1 MGLEKTTRMN
11 YLFDFYQELLT
22 PKQRS
27 YMSLYYLDDHSL
39 GEIAEEYEIL
49 LVNDDS
55 HDSSGDIINQL
66 SKKYERV
73 KGIHLM
79 RNYGQHNALLC
90 GIRRAKNELIVTLD
104 DDLQNP
110 PEEIPKM
117 LDKLNQG
124 YDVVYGTPENE
135 KRGVLRN
142 FTSVITKSALNLAMG
157 AKSAKHVSS
166 FRIFRKNLSESFKHF
181 DGSFVCIDVLLTWG
195 TTNFGS
201 VIVKHDHR
209 KIGKSNYSFIKLLVH
224 ALNMITGFSV
234 IPLKIA
240 SVLGIVFALFGLFI
254 LIIVIGQFLLV
265 GSPVQGFTL
274 LASIISIFSGVQLL
288 SMGIIGEYLA
298 RMHFNLSKKPVY
310 TIERINN

>member
-1 MGLEKTTRMN
+1 MNSDNIISVVVPVYNSEKS
-11 YLFDFYQELLT
+11 LKELCGRLNT
-22 PKQRS
+22 VLMK
-27 YMSLYYLDDHSL
+27 
-39 GEIAEEYEIL
+39 ITEEYEIL
-49 LVNDDS
+49 LVNDGS
-55 HDSSGDIINQL
+55 HDSSGDIINHL

-110 PEEIPKM
+110 PEEILKM

-124 YDVVYGTPENE
+124 YDIVYGTPENE

-157 AKSAKHVSS
+157 VKSAKHVSS
-166 FRIFRKNLSESFKHF
+166 FRIFRKKISESFKHF
-181 DGSFVCIDVLLTWG
+181 DGSFVCIDVLLAWG

-209 KIGKSNYSFIKLLVH
+209 KIGKSNYSIIKLLVH

-254 LIIVIGQFLLV
+254 LIFVIGQFLLV
-265 GSPVQGFTL
+265 GSPVQGFPF

-288 SMGIIGEYLA
+288 AIGIIGEYLA
-298 RMHFNLSKKPVY
+298 RIHFTSIDKPQYAVRTNNLKKKSH
-310 TIERINN
+310 